1 MFRRARRVTG
11 LPLAKKWS
19 LTLDVMRVTYEGEFT
34 RRKIKRKKDGNNR
47 QTRWLLHSFS
57 YFSMDFSLELL
68 WNWFPEKDE
77 IISKPVV
84 FVSHLSS
91 CLFPLWKIGKEMGR
105 YNYLMQISTR
115 RWFYE
120 KRRGKYVLL
129 RALTSRFKR
138 ANTQI
143 REYYVDSWKAHLKR
157 LVYLSR
163 CQLPQWLHELKFF
176 LLFSQK
182 L

>member
-1 MFRRARRVTG
+1 
-11 LPLAKKWS
+11 
-19 LTLDVMRVTYEGEFT
+19 MRVTYEGEFT

-77 IISKPVV
+77 TISKPVV

-176 LLFSQK
+176 LLFSRK

>member
-1 MFRRARRVTG
+1 
-11 LPLAKKWS
+11 
-19 LTLDVMRVTYEGEFT
+19 MRVTYEGEFT

-47 QTRWLLHSFS
+47 QTRWLTHSFS

-143 REYYVDSWKAHLKR
+143 REYYVDSWKAHLKD
-157 LVYLSR
+157 LYTWADANFLSD
-163 CQLPQWLHELKFF
+163 CMNWSSSSCSHENYKLF
-176 LLFSQK
+176 LWVRHVCG
-182 L
+182 